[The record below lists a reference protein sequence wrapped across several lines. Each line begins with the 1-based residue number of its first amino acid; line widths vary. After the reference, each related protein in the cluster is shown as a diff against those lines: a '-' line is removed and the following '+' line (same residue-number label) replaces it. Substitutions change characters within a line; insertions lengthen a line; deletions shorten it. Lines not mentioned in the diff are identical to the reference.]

1 MAVPYPDGV
10 ATTPDL
16 STDAPLEDDSPAG
29 ASSRPAPAPTG
40 SATRT
45 EARVGRGTSW
55 FVEIIRLGI
64 VLAFLAIGFAL
75 GPGLGDLI
83 GETNA
88 DRATLLSAV
97 LGALVG
103 YLIGGGLGRGFV
115 RGVDEAQ
122 SRLQRVDAAVLLSTA
137 VGSVVAGLFGM
148 ALLWPVLLLPW
159 WQTVTIPLAM
169 VVLASLVYTG
179 GRLGAGRGGDLLRFV
194 GARGR
199 LEVSSPSR
207 GGGVKLVDTSALMDG
222 RLVDV
227 ARAGFLEGTL
237 VVPEFVLQEM
247 QALADVEDKRRRTAA
262 RRGIDALREL
272 QEEHLVAVEVT
283 DQDVPGVVEVD
294 AKLARLCRDRHA
306 ALLTVDANLAR
317 VAEISGVRVLNLHGL
332 AEALRPPAVP
342 GDRVRVQV
350 VREGREDKQGV
361 GYLPDG
367 TMVVVERSGH
377 LVGEWVSADVTSIM
391 QSRQGRMLFA
401 QPSDEDA

>member
-1 MAVPYPDGV
+1 MTRRASADDVDGEPPRRQ
-10 ATTPDL
+10 A
-16 STDAPLEDDSPAG
+16 
-29 ASSRPAPAPTG
+29 
-40 SATRT
+40 
-45 EARVGRGTSW
+45 SW
-55 FVEIIRLGI
+55 FVEVVRLGI
-64 VLAFLAIGFAL
+64 VVAALAFGFAL
-75 GPGLGDLI
+75 GAPFGDLI
-83 GETNA
+83 GWENA
-88 DRATLLSAV
+88 DRAKLVSSV
-97 LGALVG
+97 LGALFG
-103 YLIGGGLGRGFV
+103 YLIGGGLGRGFM
-115 RGVDEAQ
+115 RGVDQAQ
-122 SRLQRVDAAVLLSTA
+122 SRLQRVDAAVLIAAA
-137 VGSVVAGLFGM
+137 VGAVIAGLFGM

-169 VVLASLVYTG
+169 VVLVTLIYTG

-227 ARAGFLEGTL
+227 ARAGVLEGTL
-237 VVPEFVLQEM
+237 VVPQFVLEEM

-262 RRGIDALREL
+262 RRGMDSLREL

-283 DQDVPGVVEVD
+283 DEDVPGVVEVD
-294 AKLARLCRDRHA
+294 AKLAKLCRDRHA
-306 ALLTVDANLAR
+306 ALITVDSNLAR

-332 AEALRPPAVP
+332 ADALRPPAIP

-350 VREGREDKQGV
+350 VREGREQGQGI

-367 TMVVVERSGH
+367 TMVVVERAEH
-377 LVGEWVSADVTSIM
+377 LVGEWVSADVTSIV

-401 QPSDEDA
+401 QPADEPS

>member
-1 MAVPYPDGV
+1 V
-10 ATTPDL
+10 ATTQDVPIG
-16 STDAPLEDDSPAG
+16 TPLEDDPPAG
-29 ASSRPAPAPTG
+29 ASSRPAPAPPRVESAARTARRG
-40 SATRT
+40 S
-45 EARVGRGTSW
+45 SW
-55 FVEIIRLGI
+55 FVELFRLGI
-64 VLAFLAIGFAL
+64 VVAMLAL
-75 GPGLGDLI
+75 GFTLGPTMAGWI
-83 GETNA
+83 GEDDA
-88 DRATLLSAV
+88 ERSKLIASV

-103 YLIGGGLGRGFV
+103 YLLGGGLGRGFLK
-115 RGVDEAQ
+115 GVDEAQ
-122 SRLQRVDAAVLLSTA
+122 SRLQRIDAAVLIAAA
-137 VGSVVAGLFGM
+137 VGAVVAGLFGM

-169 VVLASLVYTG
+169 VVLLSLLYTG
-179 GRLGAGRGGDLLRFV
+179 GRLGAARGGDLLRFV

-262 RRGIDALREL
+262 RRGLDALREL
-272 QEEHLVAVEVT
+272 QEDHLVAVEVT
-283 DQDVPGVVEVD
+283 QDEVPGVVEVD
-294 AKLARLCRDRHA
+294 AKLAKLCRDRHA
-306 ALLTVDANLAR
+306 ALVTVDGNLAR

-332 AEALRPPAVP
+332 ADALRPPAIP
-342 GDRVRVQV
+342 GDRVRIQV
-350 VREGREDKQGV
+350 VREGREEAQGV

-367 TMVVVERSGH
+367 TMVVVERAVDR
-377 LVGEWVSADVTSIM
+377 VGNWVSADVTSIV

-401 QPSDEDA
+401 QPADDAT